1 VLNEFAQSSNVAI
14 RVHEPALPL
23 REEVKGACEILGLD
37 PLYLAN
43 EGKLVAVVPRADANR
58 VLAAMRAHPAG
69 KEAAIVGEVTE
80 RPAGVV
86 VLETGFGGQR
96 IVDMLV
102 GEQLP
107 RIC

>member
-1 VLNEFAQSSNVAI
+1 
-14 RVHEPALPL
+14 L
-23 REEVKGACEILGLD
+23 REQVKGACEILGLD

-43 EGKLVAVVPRADANR
+43 EGKLVAVVPAAAAER

-69 KEAAIVGEVTE
+69 REAAAIGTVEMGE
-80 RPAGVV
+80 AGAGGLVV
-86 VLETGFGGQR
+86 MQTAFGGQR